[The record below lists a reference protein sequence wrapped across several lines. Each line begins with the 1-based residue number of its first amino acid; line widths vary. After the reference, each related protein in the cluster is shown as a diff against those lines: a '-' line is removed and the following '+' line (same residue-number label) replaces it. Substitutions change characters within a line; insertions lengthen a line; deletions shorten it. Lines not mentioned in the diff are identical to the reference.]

1 MTNLKIKII
10 TLSVALAVISTSAM
24 AAGSDPNNVYLS
36 TQTDPVGSVYIGNG
50 NNDNDVSNGSGTVD
64 IGTGNTTASPSTNG
78 TNLSIGT
85 LNTVTEGSIG
95 IGRDVTSSNGGL
107 AIGNNTNAN
116 GPGTNINATGLTANS
131 GDVLIGNGAATVGG
145 MAAGLGLTSGQI
157 LIQAN
162 SVTDGPNAHPGPSIV
177 MTPSAVTFNSG
188 NNTGVVLS
196 NVLPGTANTDAVDV
210 GQLNAAIAG
219 VDAGI
224 CATCVTYTDG
234 TKSAV
239 DLGNAVV
246 HNMANGLVASDGMN
260 LGQGQALAT
269 ALGGGAAFNSLTGTL
284 VAPSYPFTTGQTF
297 NNVGSALA
305 NLDARVAANT
315 SAIST
320 LQTTAGTPG
329 ATGATGPQGPAG
341 QNATGGNGTDALA
354 VHYTD
359 GSKTS
364 VDVGGAGIHNLAT
377 GTARTDAANT
387 GQVQDAQAAAESYTN
402 TVANQTLTSANNYT
416 NQQVSGFQ
424 NQLNTQQNEINGLQ
438 GQISGLKDRINSVGA
453 AAMAESTLVP
463 LTNQPGTTQLA
474 AGYGEYGGQSAV
486 AVGAFHVA
494 ASGNAIYNLKVA
506 VATNGPVAVGVG
518 ATWVIKN
525 LGF

>member
-1 MTNLKIKII
+1 MINLKIKTIA
-10 TLSVALAVISTSAM
+10 LSVALAIISTSAL

-50 NNDNDVSNGSGTVD
+50 NNDNDMSNGSGTVD

-162 SVTDGPNAHPGPSIV
+162 SVTNGPNAHPGPSIV

-188 NNTGVVLS
+188 NNTGVVVS
-196 NVLPGTANTDAVDV
+196 GVLPGVSGTDAVDV
-210 GQLNAAIAG
+210 QQLNAAL
-219 VDAGI
+219 AGI
-224 CATCVTYTDG
+224 TAGTCATCVLFTDS
-234 TKSAV
+234 TKTSV

-246 HNMANGLVASDGMN
+246 HNMANGLVATDGMN
-260 LGQGQALAT
+260 LGQGMALAS
-269 ALGGGAAFNSLTGTL
+269 ALGGGASFNSLTGTL

-305 NLDARVAANT
+305 NLDARITANT
-315 SAIST
+315 TAITNLQNSSSST
-320 LQTTAGTPG
+320 GGSTS
-329 ATGATGPQGPAG
+329 TGPVSSTDP
-341 QNATGGNGTDALA
+341 NALHYDNGNGTGSVSINGTGQIHGVQA
-354 VHYTD
+354 V
-359 GSKTS
+359 
-364 VDVGGAGIHNLAT
+364 
-377 GTARTDAANT
+377 TARTDAANV
-387 GQVQDAQAAAESYTN
+387 GQVQDAHAEDKSYTDS
-402 TVANQTLTSANNYT
+402 VASQTLTSANNYT

-424 NQLNTQQNEINGLQ
+424 NQLNNQQNQINGLQ
-438 GQISGLKDRINSVGA
+438 GQINGLKDDINAVGA
-453 AAMAESTLVP
+453 TAMATASLVP
-463 LTNQPGTTQLA
+463 LTNQPGSTQLA
-474 AGYGEYGGQSAV
+474 AGMGEYGGQSAI
-486 AVGAFHVA
+486 AVGAFHVS
-494 ASGNAIYNLKVA
+494 ASGNAIYNLKVSA
-506 VATNGPVAVGVG
+506 ATRGPVGVG
-518 ATWVIKN
+518 IGATWIIK
-525 LGF
+525 